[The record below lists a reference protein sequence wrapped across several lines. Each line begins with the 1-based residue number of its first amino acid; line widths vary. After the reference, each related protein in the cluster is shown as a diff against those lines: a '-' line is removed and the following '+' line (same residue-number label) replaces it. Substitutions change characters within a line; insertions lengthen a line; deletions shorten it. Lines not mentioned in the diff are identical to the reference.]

1 MPVFHLHRLR
11 RKVSLLL
18 CGAAAA
24 VWFVPSL
31 ASAGNTLERVRSAG
45 VVRCGVNDGLA
56 GFAAKNADGRW
67 SGMDVDFCRA
77 VAAAVLGNPEKV
89 SFVPLIASARFPV
102 LKSRQIDLLV
112 RRTTWTFG
120 RETGLQ
126 VHFAGTLFYDGQTFM
141 APRDGPVR
149 TVKDLNGA
157 TICLVKGTT
166 HEQNLAD
173 YFKAH
178 GMTYHARV
186 GETRTSALE
195 AYEKGGCA
203 AFTGDA
209 SALAAMRMLGPN
221 GSAADR
227 ILPVFISKE
236 PLGPVVNYGDEEWF
250 TIVKWVLFAL
260 IEAEEKGVTR
270 ANVRA
275 LRDSTADSAL
285 AEFLGRTPGPGKALG
300 LAADWVTRVVE
311 SVGNYGEI
319 YERHLGGQSPYKL
332 DRGLNRLWKDGGL
345 MYSPPFR

>member
-1 MPVFHLHRLR
+1 MWVL
-11 RKVSLLL
+11 
-18 CGAAAA
+18 
-24 VWFVPSL
+24 PSL
-31 ASAGNTLERVRSAG
+31 VSAGNTLERVRSAG
-45 VVRCGVNDGLA
+45 VVRCGVNEGLA
-56 GFAAKNADGRW
+56 GFATKNADSRW

-77 VAAAVLGNPEKV
+77 VAAAVVENSEKV

-120 RETGLQ
+120 REAGLQ
-126 VHFAGTLFYDGQTFM
+126 VHFAGTLYYDGQTFM
-141 APRDGPVR
+141 VPRNGPVR
-149 TVKDLNGA
+149 AVKDLNGA
-157 TICLVKGTT
+157 TICMVKATT

-178 GMTYHARV
+178 GMIYHALV

-195 AYEKGGCA
+195 AYEKGECA

-209 SALAAMRMLGPN
+209 SALAAMRMLAPK

-236 PLGPVVNYGDEEWF
+236 PLGPVVNRGDEEWF

-260 IEAEEKGVTR
+260 IEAEEQGVTR
-270 ANVRA
+270 ANVRE
-275 LRDSTADSAL
+275 LRDSTSDPAL

-319 YERHLGGQSPYKL
+319 YERHLGGQSPFKL